1 MPRITHKP
9 QTVSA
14 RGGFRHIQHV
24 RPNRAP
30 TKRGP
35 HRPEIVERQL
45 SNAESRVSTL
55 NSDNSSNIAYSSH
68 VSTECFCTL
77 MSENLCEGGAPTF
90 LPNRARSGL
99 NLALVSGPQV
109 QHRGRRTVATAVSS
123 PYVQVY
129 TCLLLSD
136 LPMDAV
142 SCYRRTLYTC

>member
-1 MPRITHKP
+1 MSALSLA
-9 QTVSA
+9 SA
-14 RGGFRHIQHV
+14 RCGVSLHLRDGRTDGRRMSV
-24 RPNRAP
+24 RPSLRWSMTLSKLWIP
-30 TKRGP
+30 
-35 HRPEIVERQL
+35 IVNDL
-45 SNAESRVSTL
+45 L
-55 NSDNSSNIAYSSH
+55 D
-68 VSTECFCTL
+68 
-77 MSENLCEGGAPTF
+77 ENLCEGGAPTF

-109 QHRGRRTVATAVSS
+109 QHRGRRTVATAVLS